1 MALTINTNSAAS
13 TASYYLSKN
22 NTALQKS
29 LTRLSSGSRIN
40 KPSDD
45 AGGLAVSMK
54 LNASISRLKGVN
66 NNIQNA
72 VSFLEVQDGVMQGA
86 AGILT
91 RMGELKALSQ
101 DVLKNSSDINNYNL
115 EFKNLQV
122 QLYQISQETF
132 NGVSLFA
139 TTIASKADP
148 ATPANNTVFGGS
160 DIQDNTVA
168 VYITERG
175 SAGSEVS
182 INKTSMLSAVTF
194 DANATAGADRTN
206 SVAWATTGLTGAFVS
221 EGAAYS
227 ADFSFAS
234 ESAVGAKELA
244 DVGTSFFTK
253 ALENIATLRA
263 DNGGS
268 TSRLNFSLEHIS
280 RSQANL
286 EAANGRIVDT
296 DIAAES
302 TQLAKYNIL
311 VQASASMLAQANV
324 TPQTALMLLG

>member
-22 NTALQKS
+22 NAALQKS

-40 KPSDD
+40 KPADD

-54 LNASISRLKGVN
+54 LNASISRMQGVN

-72 VSFLEVQDGVMQGA
+72 VSFLEVQDGVLEGSA
-86 AGILT
+86 SILS

-101 DVLKNSSDINNYNL
+101 DVLKNDSDIANYNA

-122 QLYQISQETF
+122 QLYQMSQETF

-139 TTIASKADP
+139 TTTT
-148 ATPANNTVFGGS
+148 ATGVTSTVFGGTE
-160 DIQDNTVA
+160 IQDNTVDI
-168 VYITERG
+168 YTTERG
-175 SAGSEVS
+175 GGGSKVS
-182 INKTSMLSAVTF
+182 INKTAMLSAVTF
-194 DANATAGADRTN
+194 DANAAAGADRTN

-234 ESAVGAKELA
+234 VTSAGAKELA

-263 DNGGS
+263 ENGGS
-268 TSRLNFSLEHIS
+268 TSRLNFSLEHAN
-280 RSQANL
+280 RTQTNL
-286 EAANGRIVDT
+286 EAANGRIIDT

-302 TQLAKYNIL
+302 TRLAKYNIL